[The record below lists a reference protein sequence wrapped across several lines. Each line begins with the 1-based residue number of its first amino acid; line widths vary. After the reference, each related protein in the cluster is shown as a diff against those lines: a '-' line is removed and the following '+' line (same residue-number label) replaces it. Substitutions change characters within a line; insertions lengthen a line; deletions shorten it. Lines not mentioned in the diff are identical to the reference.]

1 MDATHNFSLRF
12 AQRTESKAETT
23 NRLLMRQTL
32 QKISTEMSLI
42 SLSLGFSIFGM
53 LIIVHRH
60 QADLDGLCGSSV
72 ATVGGIGAILVGTAF
87 FVAACLNWRF
97 CQTFCFAAMMHH
109 AALIPSSW
117 YKSQIRRYL

>member
-32 QKISTEMSLI
+32 QKISTGMSLI

-53 LIIVHRH
+53 LIIVNRH
-60 QADLDGLCGSSV
+60 QADLDGLCGGSSV
-72 ATVGGIGAILVGTAF
+72 ATVRGIGAILVGTAF
-87 FVAACLNWRF
+87 LVAACLHWRS
-97 CQTFCFAAMMHH
+97 CARVSLRCGQAPVC
-109 AALIPSSW
+109 SV
-117 YKSQIRRYL
+117 